1 MPSKGRRK
9 KAVKHSVLAL
19 ADLVER
25 RPVLGRESK
34 IKGRNVFEHLLG
46 AAYTYECFRNDYC
59 RREFC
64 SISRVNPADSVGHWV
79 HRCRHA
85 SRLPASQFSD

>member
-1 MPSKGRRK
+1 MKLAFIVRNCCRDLRNAHRADAWGQSSRSHGAPTEDHMLSKGRRK

-34 IKGRNVFEHLLG
+34 IKGRDVFEHLLG
-46 AAYTYECFRNDYC
+46 AAYTHEC
-59 RREFC
+59 
-64 SISRVNPADSVGHWV
+64 
-79 HRCRHA
+79 
-85 SRLPASQFSD
+85 